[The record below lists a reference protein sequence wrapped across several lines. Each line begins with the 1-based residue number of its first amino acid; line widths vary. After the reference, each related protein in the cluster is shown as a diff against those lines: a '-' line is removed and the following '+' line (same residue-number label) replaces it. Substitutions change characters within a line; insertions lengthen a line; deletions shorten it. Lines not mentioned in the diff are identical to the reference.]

1 MNKPNDQD
9 AARPTQPGPDAQ
21 TGPDAQPGPDASPDA
36 DERDVAGTGG
46 GIEQADE
53 GAGCLPA
60 IVASTLLLGI
70 AAAVFC
76 GVTTWILFQKRSQI
90 AVRTLQGFVPVI
102 EQSLLEPDDKAKV
115 IEQFETLINEM
126 SAPDFPPSVAAAIMQ
141 RIVRLPIP
149 HWGELDALEAYV
161 QENFTD
167 PERERAQIELSRIRH
182 AIQTEQATVRDIIDV
197 LEPVALVNDEDDSR
211 TLKPKLTQ
219 QDVREVIVRAKVLA
233 DRARIEDKLFPK
245 IEMSTILRQQIET
258 AKSDGGF

>member
-9 AARPTQPGPDAQ
+9 AARPTHR
-21 TGPDAQPGPDASPDA
+21 GPDAQPGSDALPDA
-36 DERDVAGTGG
+36 DERDVAGVDSGVDG

-60 IVASTLLLGI
+60 IVACTLLLGI

-76 GVTTWILFQKRSQI
+76 GVTTWILFQKRSEI

-126 SAPDFPPSVAAAIMQ
+126 SVPDFPPSVAAAIMQ

-149 HWGELDALEAYV
+149 HWGELDAVETYV
-161 QENFTD
+161 QENFKD
-167 PERERAQIELSRIRH
+167 PERERAQIELSRIRR

-245 IEMSTILRQQIET
+245 IEMSTILRQQIKT